1 MPKRKPRNLRGRFDD
16 SYIIKHEAI
25 PYGIKNNSRYKHID
39 ELTLYD
45 GKVVKATLGPMDMS
59 VFPFGGTQPYTVPQH
74 MENRIDLISL
84 KFYGI
89 SSLYWVI
96 CYMNHIDDPL
106 VIPAGRVLFIP
117 SLSGIRK
124 FPNPLS

>member
-1 MPKRKPRNLRGRFDD
+1 MPRRKIKNLRGRNED
-16 SYIIKHEAI
+16 SYVIKHEVV

-45 GKVVKATLGPMDMS
+45 GKRIKATLGPMDTS
-59 VFPFGGTQPYTVPQH
+59 IFTYGGSTPYVVPKH
-74 MENRIDLISL
+74 MEDRIDLISL

-89 SSLYWVI
+89 SSLYWII
-96 CYMNHIDDPL
+96 CYTNNLKDPL
-106 VIPAGRVLFIP
+106 DVKAGKILFIP
-117 SLSGIRK
+117 RLNGLRK